1 METTPWQTLK
11 LNATDLTGL
20 ADGFTGI
27 TVGDAAAGTGFVYV
41 KNATFTDPVNIVG
54 GQIRVG
60 GLNAGSSNNVT
71 LTARLLGI
79 LVHAGSPRDIT
90 GNTIVLTANG
100 DIADG
105 GNSLIVNAT
114 SGVTT
119 NSSSANGNQYL
130 STATSVSVISFNAG
144 AGTVMLS
151 GGTFGLSGSD
161 VIHNN
166 TRLNVNGAS
175 LDLNSYTDTVAG
187 VTLSQGEIK
196 DSGATKGKLISN
208 SAFAVQNGTI
218 SAILDGGVG
227 LTKTSAG
234 TVALSGANT
243 YTGATAI
250 RTGSW
255 RQLDQERE
263 RWCQCPAAPT
273 TVANGTI
280 TLARR
285 PPRARW
291 CTRAVATRRIA
302 SSTWPA
308 PRAVARLTSPGRAC

>member
-1 METTPWQTLK
+1 MITLI
-11 LNATDLTGL
+11 TSGDLSIPNDDSVSGTGSLTIRPLSSAGTISVGDDAL
-20 ADGFTGI
+20 ADTEVERHRFDGPGGWLHRASRLATPR
-27 TVGDAAAGTGFVYV
+27 AGTGFVYV

-166 TRLNVNGAS
+166 TRLNVNGAK
-175 LDLNSYTDTVAG
+175 LHLT
-187 VTLSQGEIK
+187 
-196 DSGATKGKLISN
+196 ATPTRS
-208 SAFAVQNGTI
+208 
-218 SAILDGGVG
+218 
-227 LTKTSAG
+227 
-234 TVALSGANT
+234 
-243 YTGATAI
+243 
-250 RTGSW
+250 
-255 RQLDQERE
+255 
-263 RWCQCPAAPT
+263 PA
-273 TVANGTI
+273 
-280 TLARR
+280 
-285 PPRARW
+285 
-291 CTRAVATRRIA
+291 
-302 SSTWPA
+302 
-308 PRAVARLTSPGRAC
+308 